1 MPAKRVMC
9 VDDSPIMLAK
19 LQQVIESL
27 GYDVCATV
35 LSGNDAIRRYD
46 EVKPDVMTMDIT
58 MVGMDGIE
66 TTRQIL
72 NQHPEARIIV
82 VTSHGQEQMVVK
94 ALKAGAKGYVMKPV
108 QSETLNEHLV
118 RALTA
123 RG

>member
-19 LQQVIESL
+19 LQHVIESL

-46 EVKPDVMTMDIT
+46 EVKPD

>member
-1 MPAKRVMC
+1 MSAKRVMC

-66 TTRQIL
+66 TTKEIL
-72 NQHPEARIIV
+72 HQHPEARIIM

-94 ALKAGAKGYVMKPV
+94 ALKAGAIGYVMKPV
-108 QSETLNEHLV
+108 QSATLNEHLV
-118 RALTA
+118 RALT
-123 RG
+123 

>member
-19 LQQVIESL
+19 LQHVIESL

-35 LSGNDAIRRYD
+35 LSGSDALRRYN

-66 TTRQIL
+66 TTKEIL
-72 NQHPEARIIV
+72 HQHPEARIIM

-94 ALKAGAKGYVMKPV
+94 ALKAGAIGYVMKPV
-108 QSETLNEHLV
+108 QSATLNEHLI
-118 RALTA
+118 RALT
-123 RG
+123 